1 MITRARD
8 AFLRGE
14 LLNEFVPVPEAL
26 KIVAGRV
33 GDDTDPEQI
42 KLHEQTQNNLSVY
55 GYATWYD
62 FCVNEWGT
70 KWDVG
75 GNDCNEPEG
84 DELNIT
90 MDFDSA
96 WAPPLTAYEKLMD
109 LGFGVRG
116 YYYESGM
123 CFCGIWDNGDD
134 DYYDISGMTAAEV
147 ADTIPAELDD
157 GFGISETIAHY
168 EDQEEA
174 GRFSATDEEDD
185 EPDNIM
191 DQLEAAG
198 GVVIGGGVNE
208 RFSDAD
214 KEDEE

>member
-1 MITRARD
+1 MPNWTNNVLELTHENPEMITRARD

-14 LLNEFVPVPEAL
+14 LLNEFIPVPEAL

-62 FCVNEWGT
+62 FCVSEWGV

-75 GNDCNEPEG
+75 GDDCNAPECN
-84 DELNIT
+84 ELNMT
-90 MDFDSA
+90 AGFDSA

-116 YYYESGM
+116 YYSEPGM
-123 CFCGIWDNGDD
+123 GFCGIWDNGAD
-134 DYYDISGMTAAEV
+134 DYWDICGISADEV
-147 ADTIPAELDD
+147 EDTIPAELDD
-157 GFGISETIAHY
+157 MFGISETIAHY

-174 GRFSATDEEDD
+174 GRFSATDEEDID
-185 EPDNIM
+185 E
-191 DQLEAAG
+191 
-198 GVVIGGGVNE
+198 
-208 RFSDAD
+208 
-214 KEDEE
+214 